1 MSHVNL
7 VGRMSCSAHSF
18 LGPFGLLSSAVFSE
32 LPFVPRPPCFFHLSI
47 STILFSG
54 RNSHLP
60 TCSSLSLLAVEGY
73 VQWKVRGSG
82 SLLGYHTAAWPLGDW
97 LIPLQPLKAEQ
108 GAYLPGLV
116 RRPGVLRASETQ
128 GPGSAPCLREDL
140 THLGFSQV
148 SVPAGPNLGSKIKL
162 TKGRDA

>member
-1 MSHVNL
+1 
-7 VGRMSCSAHSF
+7 MSCFAHSF

-32 LPFVPRPPCFFHLSI
+32 PPFVPRPPCFFHLSI

-82 SLLGYHTAAWPLGDW
+82 SLPDYHTEACPLGDW

-116 RRPGVLRASETQ
+116 RRLGVLRARLGVRRLGDPRPRLCSLTQ
-128 GPGSAPCLREDL
+128 GRPHPPGILAGLCASWP
-140 THLGFSQV
+140 HLG
-148 SVPAGPNLGSKIKL
+148 LE
-162 TKGRDA
+162 D